1 MPELARKV
9 AGVFRAE
16 EMPAQQDPDFMIYS
30 GGFFSDTDKDL
41 MAIVRAS
48 DASELARLD
57 LPFKD
62 GRLKELLF
70 RYRARNYPE
79 TLRQEEQERWH
90 KFRQSRLE
98 DSTARQVFE
107 EELTIAKEQAGGPKQ
122 SVLEDLLSYVDGL

>member
-1 MPELARKV
+1 M
-9 AGVFRAE
+9 
-16 EMPAQQDPDFMIYS
+16 
-30 GGFFSDTDKDL
+30 
-41 MAIVRAS
+41 RAS